1 MSHRFTLQSL
11 IAINPMQKPIP
22 PLTPPGRQIKHR
34 QSASLALWLGSAL
47 FIASNGACAGS
58 EPAPG
63 LNSVSMVDFQQ
74 ESASSEVRYVAGWI
88 MDSGDNR
95 GMPFAIIDKVNAKV
109 FVFDTGG
116 NLQGAAPA
124 LLGMARGDDSVP
136 GIGERKLSTI
146 RPEER
151 STPAGRFVS
160 SLSSDVSGKQIL
172 VIDYAASLS
181 LHPLAKGTPA
191 ERRAQR
197 LESATSEDNRIS
209 YGCINVPVKF
219 YQKVITPAFTK
230 TNGLVY
236 ILPETSKASDMFG
249 SSSLGAGGSR

>member
-1 MSHRFTLQSL
+1 
-11 IAINPMQKPIP
+11 MQKPISALIP
-22 PLTPPGRQIKHR
+22 PSRLSKHR
-34 QSASLALWLGSAL
+34 LNASPALWLGSVL
-47 FIASNGACAGS
+47 LIVSNGALAGA

-63 LNSVSMVDFQQ
+63 QSSVSMVDFQQ
-74 ESASSEVRYVAGWI
+74 EPASSEVRYVAGWI
-88 MDSGDNR
+88 ANSGDNR
-95 GMPFAIIDKVNAKV
+95 GMPYAIIDKVNAKV

-124 LLGMARGDDSVP
+124 LLGMARGDNSVP

-219 YQKVITPAFTK
+219 YQKVISPAFTK

-249 SSSLGAGGSR
+249 SSSPGAGGSR

>member
-1 MSHRFTLQSL
+1 MIQ
-11 IAINPMQKPIP
+11 
-22 PLTPPGRQIKHR
+22 PGRPSKHTPA
-34 QSASLALWLGSAL
+34 ASLVLGL
-47 FIASNGACAGS
+47 GLVVLMASNSVCAGAES
-58 EPAPG
+58 APG
-63 LNSVSMVDFQQ
+63 LSSGSGVDFQQ

-88 MDSGDNR
+88 MDSRDNR
-95 GMPFAIIDKVNAKV
+95 GMPYAIIDKVNAKV
-109 FVFDTGG
+109 FVFDTSG
-116 NLQGAAPA
+116 NLQGAAPV
-124 LLGMARGDDSVP
+124 LLGMARGDNSIP
-136 GIGERKLSTI
+136 GIGERKLATI

-219 YQKVITPAFTK
+219 YQKVISPAFTK

-249 SSSLGAGGSR
+249 SSGSGPGSSK

>member
-1 MSHRFTLQSL
+1 MQKLIPSL
-11 IAINPMQKPIP
+11 IQ
-22 PLTPPGRQIKHR
+22 PGRPCKHKPGV
-34 QSASLALWLGSAL
+34 SLVLALGLVVLTAG
-47 FIASNGACAGS
+47 NGVYAATLPAAGLS
-58 EPAPG
+58 TDSG
-63 LNSVSMVDFQQ
+63 DDLQQ
-74 ESASSEVRYVAGWI
+74 ESASSEVRYVVSWI
-88 MDSGDNR
+88 MDSGDNHS
-95 GMPFAIIDKVNAKV
+95 MPYAIIDKVNAKV
-109 FVFDTGG
+109 FVFDKTG
-116 NLQGAAPA
+116 NFQGAAPV
-124 LLGMARGDDSVP
+124 LLGLARGDNSVP
-136 GIGERKLSTI
+136 DIGQRKLSTI

-197 LESATSEDNRIS
+197 LESVTPEDNRIS

-219 YQKVITPAFTK
+219 YEKIVSPTFTR

-236 ILPETSKASDMFG
+236 ILPETSKASEMFG
-249 SSSLGAGGSR
+249 STSLGPSKSK

>member
-1 MSHRFTLQSL
+1 
-11 IAINPMQKPIP
+11 MQKPIR
-22 PLTPPGRQIKHR
+22 PLIQPGRSSKHKPG
-34 QSASLALWLGSAL
+34 ASLVLGLGLVVLVAG
-47 FIASNGACAGS
+47 NGVYAATLPAAGLS
-58 EPAPG
+58 SDSG
-63 LNSVSMVDFQQ
+63 VDLQQ
-74 ESASSEVRYVAGWI
+74 ESASSEVKFMISWI
-88 MDSGDNR
+88 MDSGDNH
-95 GMPFAIIDKVNAKV
+95 GMPYAIIDKVNAKV
-109 FVFDTGG
+109 FVFDKTGHI
-116 NLQGAAPA
+116 QGAAPV
-124 LLGMARGDDSVP
+124 LLGLARGDNSVP

-172 VIDYAASLS
+172 VIDYASSLS

-197 LESATSEDNRIS
+197 LESPTSEDNRIS

-219 YQKVITPAFTK
+219 YEKIVSPTFTR

-236 ILPETSKASDMFG
+236 ILPETSKAIDMFG
-249 SSSLGAGGSR
+249 SSSLGSSKPK

>member
-1 MSHRFTLQSL
+1 
-11 IAINPMQKPIP
+11 MQKPISALIP
-22 PLTPPGRQIKHR
+22 PSRLSKHR
-34 QSASLALWLGSAL
+34 QNASPALWLGSVL
-47 FIASNGACAGS
+47 LIVSNGALAGA

-63 LNSVSMVDFQQ
+63 QSSVSMVDFQQ

-88 MDSGDNR
+88 VNSGDNR
-95 GMPFAIIDKVNAKV
+95 GMPYAIIDKVNAKV

-124 LLGMARGDDSVP
+124 LLGMARGDNSVP

-197 LESATSEDNRIS
+197 LESATSDDNRIS

-219 YQKVITPAFTK
+219 YQKVISPAFTK

-249 SSSLGAGGSR
+249 SSSLGSGGSR

>member
-1 MSHRFTLQSL
+1 MLP
-11 IAINPMQKPIP
+11 A
-22 PLTPPGRQIKHR
+22 GRLSKR
-34 QSASLALWLGSAL
+34 RLGASSALWLGSVL
-47 FIASNGACAGS
+47 LIVSNGVFAGA
-58 EPAPG
+58 ELAPG
-63 LNSVSMVDFQQ
+63 QSSASMVDFQQ

-88 MDSGDNR
+88 ISSGDNR
-95 GMPFAIIDKVNAKV
+95 GMPYAIIDKVNAKV

-124 LLGMARGDDSVP
+124 LLGMARGDNSVP

-219 YQKVITPAFTK
+219 YQKVISPAFTK

-249 SSSLGAGGSR
+249 SSSLGPGGSR

>member
-1 MSHRFTLQSL
+1 
-11 IAINPMQKPIP
+11 MQKPISALIP
-22 PLTPPGRQIKHR
+22 PSRLNKHR
-34 QSASLALWLGSAL
+34 LNASPAPWLGSVL
-47 FIASNGACAGS
+47 LIVSNGALAGA

-63 LNSVSMVDFQQ
+63 QSSVSMVDFQQ

-88 MDSGDNR
+88 VNSGDNR
-95 GMPFAIIDKVNAKV
+95 GMPYAIIDKVNAKV

-124 LLGMARGDDSVP
+124 LLGMARGDNSVP

-197 LESATSEDNRIS
+197 LESATSDDNRIS

-219 YQKVITPAFTK
+219 YQKVISPAFTK

-249 SSSLGAGGSR
+249 SSSLGSGGSR